1 MLLVLLYV
9 VPNSHGLYSQP
20 GPFIWTS
27 SRSKRAWHLP
37 LCLLPAVP
45 MHVWDAS
52 LENHDARWKLQW
64 VWGQQPSWVPEKPYS
79 ARRRKT
85 RQNSGPPGP
94 EQWIQLLQEEG
105 ASEGPDGS
113 SHLPEHPRHWQIL
126 PVDIPSFL
134 HIFQL
139 DLLVS
144 VCLGTPR
151 LCLVKVTSRPLDCPA
166 WYGHVWGLASCPHMD
181 LLTMSPHRQSSSSW
195 TTLSSILAPG
205 GPQEPSSCPSP
216 DLVGLLIIPS
226 VLCSTSC
233 LSGTV
238 FFCSCVWMKAQM
250 PSR

>member
-1 MLLVLLYV
+1 MLLVLLSV
-9 VPNSHGLYSQP
+9 VPNSRGLYSQP

-64 VWGQQPSWVPEKPYS
+64 VRGQQPSWVPEKPYS

-94 EQWIQLLQEEG
+94 EQRIQLLQEEG
-105 ASEGPDGS
+105 ASEGPGGS
-113 SHLPEHPRHWQIL
+113 SHLPEHPRHRQIL

-166 WYGHVWGLASCPHMD
+166 
-181 LLTMSPHRQSSSSW
+181 
-195 TTLSSILAPG
+195 
-205 GPQEPSSCPSP
+205 
-216 DLVGLLIIPS
+216 
-226 VLCSTSC
+226 
-233 LSGTV
+233 
-238 FFCSCVWMKAQM
+238 
-250 PSR
+250 